1 MAYNIYYD
9 EKGFIRFQ
17 YEGKA
22 ELKYLREVIDHGV
35 ALAREKDCY
44 RVLSDFQ
51 KMTLDLSAS
60 DIFSVPI
67 KQILRSHEL
76 DVPYYKFRRTMVV
89 PENDF
94 EKYKF
99 FENVAVNRSHVIKIF
114 IDTEEA
120 ISWLLSQ

>member
-9 EKGFIRFQ
+9 EKGFIRLQ

-22 ELKYLREVIDHGV
+22 ELKYLREVIYRGV
-35 ALAREKDCY
+35 TIAREKDCY

-51 KMTLDLSAS
+51 KMTLELSAS

-67 KQILRSHEL
+67 KQILQSHEL
-76 DVPYYKFRRTMVV
+76 DVPYYKFRRAMVV

-114 IDTEEA
+114 TDTEEA
-120 ISWLLSQ
+120 ISWLLSK